1 MNKVEFIIHRI
12 SADMCRITA
21 NSILEKYKRISDG
34 GCITDIETLLAEM
47 QEITRKTREHGGEA
61 IFTIQEAN
69 V

>member
-21 NSILEKYKRISDG
+21 NNILEKYKRISDG
-34 GCITDIETLLAEM
+34 GCITDIETLLDEI

-61 IFTIQEAN
+61 IFTILEG
-69 V
+69 